1 MWTSGG
7 SREALCSGL
16 CGFPGQP
23 GGVLHSFSPAPTG
36 DPSFPVRGLSTP
48 QVRDCRAAPQGV
60 PGGWT
65 RPPSMNPRMPSTL
78 SDAQERHKL
87 GTQTPTL
94 SSVSA
99 RGLLGTHL
107 SSVVEVL
114 VPRKTEMWGS
124 TFRQGYMVAPS
135 LGPQVAC
142 EDPWALRTQSSTGDL
157 GGAGLFG
164 TQVHSISLEERV
176 RSGSV
181 VFMAGHSFS
190 SGYPYSVQDEFLE
203 ATSDP
208 AKGYGSWYQS

>member
-1 MWTSGG
+1 
-7 SREALCSGL
+7 
-16 CGFPGQP
+16 
-23 GGVLHSFSPAPTG
+23 
-36 DPSFPVRGLSTP
+36 
-48 QVRDCRAAPQGV
+48 
-60 PGGWT
+60 
-65 RPPSMNPRMPSTL
+65 MNPRMPSTL

-142 EDPWALRTQSSTGDL
+142 EDPWALS
-157 GGAGLFG
+157 
-164 TQVHSISLEERV
+164 
-176 RSGSV
+176 
-181 VFMAGHSFS
+181 HSFS
-190 SGYPYSVQDEFLE
+190 SMGQYEQVPPVS
-203 ATSDP
+203 
-208 AKGYGSWYQS
+208 